1 MLKKKSINLI
11 KIAQTLN
18 DIKDVEKIGDYY
30 VSISQSFEKEI
41 YNTIVFTL
49 GMCIN
54 KELTILLKQEEV
66 SVEDYPNLLKE
77 IYKNIFNK
85 YIKNNEYVVSK
96 IKDRKM
102 EDYVIFNDYLDNMVK
117 VLLSGI
123 QYQEKKDFS
132 KWTHA
137 DETNEWNT
145 LYRREERIRDKMKKL
160 ISKGEK
166 YYQFT
171 IEHNIE
177 LPYMYTLAWDLPH
190 LLQYYG
196 KDISLSKNSYLG
208 NLQKNVSCYL
218 NSISKNTLEILLDGM
233 QFVENKN
240 KNTSN
245 PSIRI
250 SHNVVSYE
258 DLLPTIEIC
267 EKVDYYHIYQTQGEW
282 NEEKHKFYLPL
293 IKKEILQKKPLVPMN
308 VENRYD
314 MKKEIQMV
322 VELLEEKNENKDY
335 LEWDLIY
342 FQNNVVNICITI
354 LKWLMVKHNIILR
367 KKETEN
373 KEKVKEKAE
382 RYLKSIINAVNNIPR
397 KNNEEN
403 KKDYLE
409 KIGTVIVKEWDNT
422 RLKNIVVEA
431 GNYKSYVEYAYFS
444 VLKLSRNWNAHKLI
458 KEYSISF
465 IVFLF
470 LISIRNLLVIDEL
483 DIVENRD
490 YMLMESKLFKFFT
503 SKKISYKEVPDIEN
517 ILNQE
522 YVQMYNFVLKN
533 AFEREDISPMWA
545 RDFPCKQEIKDP
557 HHVLSTAG
565 FTRSR
570 IKNQMSENEIFL
582 TFWLTLHFGSKNVQ
596 KFNNKVKEID
606 DLNIK
611 ELLEYTFDYQK
622 KSVLL
627 KYE

>member
-1 MLKKKSINLI
+1 MLL
-11 KIAQTLN
+11 
-18 DIKDVEKIGDYY
+18 
-30 VSISQSFEKEI
+30 
-41 YNTIVFTL
+41 
-49 GMCIN
+49 
-54 KELTILLKQEEV
+54 
-66 SVEDYPNLLKE
+66 
-77 IYKNIFNK
+77 
-85 YIKNNEYVVSK
+85 
-96 IKDRKM
+96 
-102 EDYVIFNDYLDNMVK
+102 
-117 VLLSGI
+117 
-123 QYQEKKDFS
+123 
-132 KWTHA
+132 
-137 DETNEWNT
+137 
-145 LYRREERIRDKMKKL
+145 
-160 ISKGEK
+160 
-166 YYQFT
+166 
-171 IEHNIE
+171 
-177 LPYMYTLAWDLPH
+177 
-190 LLQYYG
+190 
-196 KDISLSKNSYLG
+196 
-208 NLQKNVSCYL
+208 
-218 NSISKNTLEILLDGM
+218 
-233 QFVENKN
+233 
-240 KNTSN
+240 
-245 PSIRI
+245 
-250 SHNVVSYE
+250 
-258 DLLPTIEIC
+258 
-267 EKVDYYHIYQTQGEW
+267 
-282 NEEKHKFYLPL
+282 
-293 IKKEILQKKPLVPMN
+293 
-308 VENRYD
+308 
-314 MKKEIQMV
+314 
-322 VELLEEKNENKDY
+322 
-335 LEWDLIY
+335 
-342 FQNNVVNICITI
+342 ICITI

-422 RLKNIVVEA
+422 RLKNIVVED

-545 RDFPCKQEIKDP
+545 IDFPCKQEIKDP